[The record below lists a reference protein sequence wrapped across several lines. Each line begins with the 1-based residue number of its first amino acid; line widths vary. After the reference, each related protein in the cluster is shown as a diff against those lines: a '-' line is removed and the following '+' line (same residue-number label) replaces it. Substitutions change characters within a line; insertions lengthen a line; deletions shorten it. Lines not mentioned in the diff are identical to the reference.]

1 MSKVAMFQKACA
13 AHQSKAVQWA
23 HPLFKGSLDL
33 GRIAHKNQNISV
45 ARTLVCG
52 EATHGM
58 PD

>member
-1 MSKVAMFQKACA
+1 MFQKACA

-33 GRIAHKNQNISV
+33 GRIEHKNQNISV